1 LRASRGAR
9 ERGERGHSLPF
20 RHRIP
25 LGMTFDTFSFAS
37 NGDGLSEVSVVQIE
51 KGQPKLLKLLT

>member
-1 LRASRGAR
+1 
-9 ERGERGHSLPF
+9 
-20 RHRIP
+20 
-25 LGMTFDTFSFAS
+25 MTFDTFSFAS